1 MHVDIDNWVVSP
13 TYYTELEPD
22 QEMALMFIVSVGM
35 NTTNALKNAAAIDA
49 EPAYIFHGNATEA
62 CLSSFTY

>member
-1 MHVDIDNWVVSP
+1 MDNRIVGP
-13 TYYTELEPD
+13 AYYTELEPD

-49 EPAYIFHGNATEA
+49 EPAYIFHGNVIET
-62 CLSSFTY
+62 CLSSFIY